1 MARGGGML
9 RIAHSGRAAPT
20 RRRDRAGAG
29 GGGGGGGGG
38 RPRGLGGGGGPP
50 RPTVAYRAV
59 QGDLLPPARRS
70 RPRPK
75 RAPDNTMVSDAL
87 STRPVR
93 TSHTMVSFGVQGPT
107 EPSLQR
113 RTEPNGGGGGGG
125 GVEGAREGRGTN
137 PRVGE
142 APGARQ
148 GRADSDPGRTGRDGE
163 RCGGRGRDR
172 DACGQDAPGAW
183 LCREGRDCAA
193 RGRDW
198 TMRGRDCT
206 ATGR

>member
-125 GVEGAREGRGTN
+125 GWRGRG
-137 PRVGE
+137 RAV
-142 APGARQ
+142 ARIRGWARRQ
-148 GRADSDPGRTGRDGE
+148 ERGRDGQTRTRDGRDVTGSGAGDGGATE
-163 RCGGRGRDR
+163 TRVVRTRRGRG
-172 DACGQDAPGAW
+172 
-183 LCREGRDCAA
+183 CAA
-193 RGRDW
+193 RDV
-198 TMRGRDCT
+198 TAPRGDV
-206 ATGR
+206 TGP